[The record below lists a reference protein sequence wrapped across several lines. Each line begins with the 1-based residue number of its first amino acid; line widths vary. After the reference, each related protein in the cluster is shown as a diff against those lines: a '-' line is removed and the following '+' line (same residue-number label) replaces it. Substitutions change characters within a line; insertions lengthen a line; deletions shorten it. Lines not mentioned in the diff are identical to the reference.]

1 MATCVALGSG
11 SLQRLKELIWLG
23 EMAKAGRQIRY
34 VEARGPEHRE
44 YLAGRGCHTF
54 WAAEW
59 SSLASSYS
67 GAVIRQMAEVDLLK
81 GLPRSKRDIQKRADH
96 KNPELIAEARKFG
109 ELYFD
114 GPREY
119 GYGGYR
125 YDGRWLPVARDIAQ
139 HFGLRPGM
147 RVLDVG
153 CAKGFLVRD
162 LIEAVPGLDVYGVD
176 ISAYAVRQ
184 CHPDVVGRIHV
195 GSGDQ
200 LPFPD
205 KSFDCVISIN
215 TIHNFDRV
223 GAVKALGE
231 LARVAREPSR
241 VYVVVDAYRTPEQKE
256 LFEMWVLTALYHDYP
271 EGWYKVFSEAGY
283 RGDWSWTVLE

>member
-1 MATCVALGSG
+1 
-11 SLQRLKELIWLG
+11 
-23 EMAKAGRQIRY
+23 
-34 VEARGPEHRE
+34 
-44 YLAGRGCHTF
+44 
-54 WAAEW
+54 
-59 SSLASSYS
+59 
-67 GAVIRQMAEVDLLK
+67 MAEVDLLK
-81 GLPRSKRDIQKRADH
+81 CLPRSKRDIRKRANH
-96 KNPELIAEARKFG
+96 KSPELIAEARKFD

-125 YDGRWLPVARDIAQ
+125 YDGRWLPVARDITL
-139 HFGLRPGM
+139 HFGLKPGM

-153 CAKGFLVRD
+153 CAKGFLVHD
-162 LIEAVPGLDVYGVD
+162 LMEAVPGLEVYGID
-176 ISAYAVRQ
+176 ISAYAARH

-195 GSGDQ
+195 GSGDE

-205 KSFDCVISIN
+205 SSFDCVISIN
-215 TIHNFDRV
+215 TIHNFSRS
-223 GAVKALGE
+223 GAVRALRE

-241 VYVVVDAYRTPEQKE
+241 AYIVVDAYRTPEQKE

-283 RGDWSWTVLE
+283 EGDWSWTILE